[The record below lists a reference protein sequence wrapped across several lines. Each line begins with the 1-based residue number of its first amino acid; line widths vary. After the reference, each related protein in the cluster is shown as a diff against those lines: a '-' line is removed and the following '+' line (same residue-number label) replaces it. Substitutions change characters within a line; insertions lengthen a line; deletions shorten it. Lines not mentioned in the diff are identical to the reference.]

1 MKLYFVR
8 HGETNSNLQKSVV
21 NFNDQ
26 LTEVGRKQA
35 QELARRICDISIDII
50 LASPHKRTKETAE
63 IIAKKINK
71 ENKEVSL
78 LGEKKWPSEIE
89 GKLLKDPEVEKICD
103 LLREKNNF
111 DPAWHYSDE
120 ENFFD
125 IKKRAE
131 LFIEYVSKSAYINI
145 LSVSHEYFIKMVIAT
160 ILYGNQLSYEIF
172 RNFFHSTS
180 LNNASLTLCEKKQ
193 NAWKLIMLNDQQYLN

>member
-8 HGETNSNLQKSVV
+8 HGETSSNLQKSVV

-26 LTEVGRKQA
+26 LTEAGRKQA
-35 QELARRICDISIDII
+35 QELAERILDIPIDII

-63 IIAKKINK
+63 IITKEINK
-71 ENKEVSL
+71 EIKEVSL
-78 LGEKKWPSEIE
+78 LREKKWPSEIK
-89 GKLLKDPEVEKICD
+89 GKLLRDPEVEKIFD
-103 LLREKNNF
+103 LLREKNNI
-111 DPAWHYSDE
+111 DPTWHYSNE

-131 LFIEYVSKSAYINI
+131 LFIEYVSKSTYVNI
-145 LSVSHEYFIKMVIAT
+145 LAVSHEYFIKMVIAI
-160 ILYGNQLSYEIF
+160 ILYGDQLSYEIF
-172 RNFFHSTS
+172 RNFFYSTS

-193 NAWKLIMLNDQQYLN
+193 EIWKLIILNDQQY